1 MYNNGSYLADNCALM
16 KFPDALKKLNGLEDK
31 GVTVFSRN
39 DLGVVFQEHGDTLSS
54 TVKRLTKYNVLKKIA
69 NGLYVNAQSKNTD
82 NLLYKI
88 VQFLRPDDINYLSNE
103 SVLCNLS
110 IISQQMLDRI
120 TVMTTGRS
128 GIFNTPFGVVEF
140 THTKRDPLVILKETA
155 RPKNFPI
162 RIANKYIAVRD
173 LKRIGRNVNMI
184 DWKEFSETD

>member
-1 MYNNGSYLADNCALM
+1 M
-16 KFPDALKKLNGLEDK
+16 KFPDALRKLNRLDEK
-31 GVTVFSRN
+31 GVIVFSRN

-69 NGLYVNAQSKNTD
+69 NGLYVNAQSKNTED
-82 NLLYKI
+82 LLYKI

-140 THTKRDPLVILKETA
+140 THTKREPLAILKETS
-155 RPKNFPI
+155 RPKDFPI

-184 DWKEFSETD
+184 DWEEFSEAD